1 MDEKI
6 RQLIEQHHAY
16 YEVSPYYLVINVSAA
31 TGAAETRMIQHGFD
45 VDVYGIKTSG
55 DRGLPAIS
63 PDYALGSALLQELAM
78 TASSHRTDKCSIKIN
93 RFGSTEFLDP
103 KDGFEP
109 SARLQVRITHGRGL
123 DQPAGISEQQA
134 LEDIEKQLQSLGITR
149 RN

>member
-16 YEVSPYYLVINVSAA
+16 YEVSPYYRVIKDSPG

-45 VDVYGIKTSG
+45 VDVYGIKTSH

-63 PDYALGSALLQELAM
+63 PDYRSAARLLQEVAK
-78 TASSHRTDKCSIKIN
+78 TISSHSTDKCSIEITP
-93 RFGSTEFLDP
+93 FGSSEFLNP
-103 KDGFEP
+103 KDHFTA
-109 SARLQVRITHGRGL
+109 SARLQVRITHQRGL
-123 DQPAGISEQQA
+123 DQPAGLSEQQA
-134 LEDIEKQLQSLGITR
+134 LEEVEKQLQALGITR